1 MFSKKEVY
9 IVVGIFAI
17 IGIFT
22 GIICLIHFSKL
33 MMAISLSSLMI
44 SLPILVTLFFT
55 KDK

>member
-9 IVVGIFAI
+9 IIVGIFAI
-17 IGIFT
+17 IGIIA